1 MLAGEMYSEGTAR
14 PRFTGSPFKIRS
26 RTASWPTR
34 VGTVRAPPRLCF
46 ATHFSHPLYSSPG
59 DMTTSFRRPASS
71 KASATPIDI
80 WPAGENTPSIRG
92 WRWSRFSVICL
103 ALARFQSP
111 YSALSSSICE
121 NSFIA
126 VLRAASWSTAA
137 VVPAIGSIATILP
150 WPRMSLKGWRATT
163 SPGPSGLV
171 SDVLQ
176 AADQPRV
183 AEVPG
188 GDANTVRRGLL
199 EPCRRDGF
207 LNSRGL
213 DALRQGGERERG
225 DNQHQG
231 GADRGQW
238 CLHGAPSDV
247 W

>member
-1 MLAGEMYSEGTAR
+1 MLAGEMYSEGTVR
-14 PRFTGSPFKIRS
+14 PRFTGSPFKIRRPS

-34 VGTVRAPPRLCF
+34 VGNVMAPPRLCF

-137 VVPAIGSIATILP
+137 GVGDEDLADLLVPG
-150 WPRMSLKGWRATT
+150 
-163 SPGPSGLV
+163 GLV

-176 AADQPRV
+176 AEHHPRV